1 MKEIYLVFLL
11 ILLIISNSFSQ
22 SNENTA
28 PVKWQ
33 KYKISGKQF
42 SLILPKLPVAQISTD
57 RCYETENSEYWA
69 YADDVVYSVKI
80 SSKTNEKAP
89 NYCNEKRSY
98 DKSSFKLRINEIKNK
113 FPNTETKEKIV
124 NNYKVVE
131 LKNNYAIHWLYDD
144 LKNYRWFELVIFHR
158 ENAMINSDN
167 FINSFNF
174 GKEVSGIEIGDGA
187 NQTLGDELPVRE
199 ESSEPLSSDS
209 KAEINFPMIVIGKA
223 KPKYTDEARS
233 KNIQGAVKLR
243 VTFLPNG
250 SVGSVTPVT
259 NLGYGLTEQAIKA
272 ARKMTF
278 IPANRNGKNL
288 FVTRVVVYTFIIY

>member
-1 MKEIYLVFLL
+1 MKKLYLIFLL
-11 ILLIISNSFSQ
+11 ILLITSDSFSQ
-22 SNENTA
+22 SDENTA
-28 PVKWQ
+28 PIKWQ
-33 KYKISGKQF
+33 KYKISEKQL
-42 SLILPKLPVAQISTD
+42 SLLLPKLPVAQISTQ

-69 YADDVVYSVKI
+69 YADDVVYSLKI
-80 SSKTNEKAP
+80 SSKTKEKVP
-89 NYCNEKRSY
+89 KDCFKKRSY
-98 DKSSFKLRINEIKNK
+98 DINSFKLRIEEIKDK

-131 LKNNYAIHWLYDD
+131 LKNNNAIHWLYDD

-158 ENAMINSDN
+158 ENANINSDD

-174 GKEVSGIEIGDGA
+174 GKEVSGIEIGNGA

-199 ESSEPLSSDS
+199 ESSEPVSSDS
-209 KAEINFPMIVIGKA
+209 KTEINLPMKVIGKP

-233 KNIQGAVKLR
+233 TNLQGNVRLR
-243 VTFLPNG
+243 VTFLNNG
-250 SVGSVTPVT
+250 GIGNISPISGLPF
-259 NLGYGLTEQAIKA
+259 GLTEQAIAA
-272 ARKMTF
+272 ARKITF